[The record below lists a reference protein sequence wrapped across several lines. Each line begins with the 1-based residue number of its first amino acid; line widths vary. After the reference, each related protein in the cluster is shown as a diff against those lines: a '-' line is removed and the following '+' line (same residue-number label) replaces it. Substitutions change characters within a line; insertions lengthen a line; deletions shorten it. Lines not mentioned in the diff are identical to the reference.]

1 MDTKELRKL
10 NMKELEEKA
19 ASISVEMSK
28 LYFELSSGKSKNV
41 AKLKALRKDLARVKT
56 IISEIRIINE
66 K

>member
-19 ASISVEMSK
+19 ANISVEMSK
-28 LYFELSSGKSKNV
+28 LYFDLSSGKSKNV

-56 IISEIRIINE
+56 IISELRIINE

>member
-19 ASISVEMSK
+19 SSISVEMSK
-28 LYFELSSGKSKNV
+28 LYFDLSSGKSKNV
-41 AKLKALRKDLARVKT
+41 AKLKSLRKDLARVKT
-56 IISEIRIINE
+56 IISELRIINE